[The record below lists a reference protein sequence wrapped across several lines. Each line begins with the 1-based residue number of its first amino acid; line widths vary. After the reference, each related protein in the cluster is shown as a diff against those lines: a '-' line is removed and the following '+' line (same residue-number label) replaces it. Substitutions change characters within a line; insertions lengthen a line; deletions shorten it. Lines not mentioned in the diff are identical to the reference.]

1 MPTGPTPLDKTPPGS
16 NQHPLSSKEEARA
29 SDKEKPRVEDGGLD
43 GVAARTAPEHVA
55 VKQEP
60 HIPSV
65 SGAVPCFTWLGGRW
79 GATLPSCQSPSSSV
93 LLAGQQTVVEVAV
106 HLAELAELGT
116 AAVLAV
122 PILVGGGVWLQ
133 TSPVCGVPRLVRF
146 LRCSQ
151 RPPARSTLTP
161 SSALTAQ
168 TDLHGAPHD
177 AQPREHRERGGR

>member
-65 SGAVPCFTWLGGRW
+65 SGAVPCFTWLGGKW
-79 GATLPSCQSPSSSV
+79 GATLPFCQSPSSSV
-93 LLAGQQTVVEVAV
+93 LLG
-106 HLAELAELGT
+106 G
-116 AAVLAV
+116 AANCS
-122 PILVGGGVWLQ
+122 GGGSAPGRAGR
-133 TSPVCGVPRLVRF
+133 TGD
-146 LRCSQ
+146 
-151 RPPARSTLTP
+151 
-161 SSALTAQ
+161 SSCPGCP
-168 TDLHGAPHD
+168 DP
-177 AQPREHRERGGR
+177 GGRWCVAPDLPYLRGASVSQVPAVFPKTPGAQHPHTQLCFDSPNRPAWCPP